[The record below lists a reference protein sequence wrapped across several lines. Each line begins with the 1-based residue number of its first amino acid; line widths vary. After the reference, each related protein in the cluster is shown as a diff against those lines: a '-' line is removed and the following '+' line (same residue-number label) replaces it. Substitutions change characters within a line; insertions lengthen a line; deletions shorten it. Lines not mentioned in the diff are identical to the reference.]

1 VLLSL
6 LGGFVWHP
14 ALAVLLAAA
23 LVVSVAAHGRI
34 ARLVLLGNVDPA
46 WRTSA
51 DLESYG
57 GRFPDATPWEIVA
70 LVPIAA
76 LALLL
81 GVWPAPLL
89 SPVGTGAR
97 DAGEGV
103 NPSGPE

>member
-1 VLLSL
+1 LLSL

-14 ALAVLLAAA
+14 ALAALLAAA

-34 ARLVLLGNVDPA
+34 ARLVLLGTVDPV
-46 WRTSA
+46 WRTSV
-51 DLESYG
+51 DLEPYG
-57 GRFPDATPWEIVA
+57 GRFPDATLLEIAA
-70 LVPIAA
+70 LVPVAV

-89 SPVGTGAR
+89 STIGVGAR
-97 DAGEGV
+97 DAGEAV